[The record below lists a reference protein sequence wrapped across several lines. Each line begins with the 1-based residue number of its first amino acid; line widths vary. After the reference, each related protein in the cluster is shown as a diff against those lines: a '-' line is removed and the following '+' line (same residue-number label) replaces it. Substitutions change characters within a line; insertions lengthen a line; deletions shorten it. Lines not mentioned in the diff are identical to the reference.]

1 MPEPMHHEGRG
12 FDVAAVRRDF
22 PALET
27 VVHGR
32 PLVYLDNAAT
42 SQKPRAVIDRIV
54 RYYERENANVHR
66 GVHALSQAATDAYEA
81 VRHAVQRFIGAAR
94 PDEIVFTRGT
104 TEAINLVAA
113 GFTKVEL
120 KAGDE
125 IVISHLEHHSNIVPW
140 QMAAESTGAVVR
152 VIPIDERGALD
163 LEAYERLLGPR
174 TRIVAISHVSNT
186 LGTVNPVGRMIE
198 MAHAV
203 GAPVLVDGAQAVPH
217 APVDVQALDADFYC
231 FSGHKLFGPTG
242 IGVLYARADRLDRLP
257 PWQGGGDMI
266 ASVSFDGTTYAAP
279 PHRFE
284 AGTPHIEGVLGL
296 GAALDYLSA
305 MDRDAAARHEAA
317 LLAYTNER
325 LGSVEGIRFI
335 GTADEKVAVVSFLVG
350 NLHPYD
356 VGTILDRFGV
366 AVRTGHHCTEPLMT
380 RYGIPGT
387 VRASFAF
394 YNTFAEV
401 DELTEAVIRAHRML
415 S

>member
-1 MPEPMHHEGRG
+1 MHHEGRG

>member
-1 MPEPMHHEGRG
+1 MHPEGRG

-42 SQKPRAVIDRIV
+42 SQKPRSVIDRIV

-81 VRHAVQRFIGAAR
+81 VRPAVQRFIGASR

-113 GFTKVEL
+113 GFAKAEL

-231 FSGHKLFGPTG
+231 FSGHKMFGPTG
-242 IGVLYARADRLDRLP
+242 IGVLYARADRLERLP

-305 MDRDAAARHEAA
+305 MDRDAAARHESA
-317 LLAYTNER
+317 LLAYANER
-325 LGSVEGIRFI
+325 LGDVEGIRFI
-335 GTADEKVAVVSFLVG
+335 GTADEKVAVISFLVG

-356 VGTILDRFGV
+356 VGTILDRYGV
-366 AVRTGHHCTEPLMT
+366 AVRTGHHCTEPVMT

-401 DELTEAVIRAHRML
+401 DELTEAVIRARRML